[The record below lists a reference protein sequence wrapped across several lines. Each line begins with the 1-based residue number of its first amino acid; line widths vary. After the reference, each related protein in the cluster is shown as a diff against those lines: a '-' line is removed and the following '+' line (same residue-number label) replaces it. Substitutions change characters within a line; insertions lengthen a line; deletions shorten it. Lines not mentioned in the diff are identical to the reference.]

1 MASAKDIRVAPIS
14 CKDARAIVSKYH
26 YSGKFDTRSK
36 LHFGVFLNGR
46 CGGAIQLGDPI
57 DKRKALVAV
66 EGTGWNSLLDLHR
79 FAFADWLP
87 RNSESRALGVMM
99 RLIRQSYPYIEW
111 VQSYAD
117 ATQCGDGTI
126 YRASGFELIG
136 IKPNN
141 SMYLMPDG
149 KVVCKIV
156 FEPGFS
162 VRRSG
167 VDNGVKSRYGKTGSE
182 TSGAFLKRIGAQPL
196 SGFQLRYIYFLNPA
210 ARERLTVPILPFSR
224 IAEMGASMYRG
235 ERMRPKQAT
244 PGTTGEAAGQ
254 NRPGRSNN
262 SAAGEDEPA

>member
-14 CKDARAIVSKYH
+14 CKAAREVVSKYH

-57 DKRKALVAV
+57 DKRKALGIV

-87 RNSESRALGVMM
+87 RNSESRALSVMM
-99 RLIRQSYPYIEW
+99 RLVRVNYPHIEW
-111 VQSYAD
+111 MQSYAD

-126 YRASGFELIG
+126 YRAAGFSLIG
-136 IKPNN
+136 IKKNN
-141 SMYLMPDG
+141 SMFLMPDG
-149 KVVCKIV
+149 KVICKIV
-156 FEPGFS
+156 LEPGFS
-162 VRRSG
+162 VRRTG
-167 VDNGVKSRYGKTGSE
+167 IDNGVKSRYGKSGSE
-182 TSGAFLKRIGAQPL
+182 TSGAFLKRIGAKPIP
-196 SGFQLRYIYFLNPA
+196 GFQLRYIYFLNPA

-235 ERMRPKQAT
+235 ERTRPKQAT
-244 PGTTGEAAGQ
+244 PATSGEAAGQ
-254 NRPGRSNN
+254 NRPGRSNL
-262 SAAGEDEPA
+262 STAGTDEPA

>member
-66 EGTGWNSLLDLHR
+66 EGTSWNNLLDLHR

-99 RLIRQSYPYIEW
+99 RLIRKSYPHIEW

-126 YRASGFELIG
+126 YRASGFDLIG

-182 TSGAFLKRIGAQPL
+182 TSGAFLKRIGAKPL
-196 SGFQLRYIYFLNPA
+196 PGFQLRYIYFLNPA
-210 ARERLTVPILPFSR
+210 ARERLTVPILPFGR

-254 NRPGRSNN
+254 NRPGRSN
-262 SAAGEDEPA
+262 SLGGQ

>member
-1 MASAKDIRVAPIS
+1 MGSAKDLRVAPIS
-14 CKDARAIVSKYH
+14 CADARKIVCRYH

-36 LHFGVFLNGR
+36 LHFGVFLDGK

-66 EGTGWNSLLDLHR
+66 EGTSWNSLLDLHR

-99 RLIRQSYPYIEW
+99 RLIKKSYPHIEW

-126 YRASGFELIG
+126 YRASGFHLIG

-141 SMYLMPDG
+141 SMYRMPDG
-149 KVVCKIV
+149 KVICKIV
-156 FEPGFS
+156 LEPGFS

-167 VDNGVKSRYGKTGSE
+167 VDNGVKSQYGKTGSE
-182 TSGAFLKRIGAQPL
+182 TSGAFLKRIGAKPIP
-196 SGFQLRYIYFLNPA
+196 GFQLRYIYFLNPA

-224 IAEMGASMYRG
+224 SAEMGATMYRG
-235 ERMRPKQAT
+235 QSTRPKQAT
-244 PGTTGEAAGQ
+244 PETIGEAAGQ
-254 NRPGRSNN
+254 HRPGRSK
-262 SAAGEDEPA
+262 